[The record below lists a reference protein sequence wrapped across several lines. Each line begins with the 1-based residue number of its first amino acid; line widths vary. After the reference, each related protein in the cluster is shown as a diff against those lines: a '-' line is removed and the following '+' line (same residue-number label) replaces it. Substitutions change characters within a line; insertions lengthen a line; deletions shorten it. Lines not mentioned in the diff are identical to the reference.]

1 MILPDPRDDVVA
13 RRRGIPDQGTGH
25 GRFGPPS
32 HRATHSTGLSGS
44 STMDL
49 GDPWAN
55 SFPRYEA
62 RGANSA
68 ASDRPLIHDVQA
80 RSAEYRLP
88 SQRPFRHESPAQAGT
103 EEWLMQRLREEAE
116 AAVNYLA
123 QNLGPG
129 RWADVAA
136 PSNPFRTPYTMWFAE
151 KRKTRNDYND
161 ILRGSLRYSLSSRD
175 ISEMQQAL
183 QEVQCLP
190 FPTAPPKSDSFFS
203 LLDKVDGLFF
213 HGRGRLG
220 VSPKSGDFIVQH
232 AISGACAVPELLP
245 EPSSSLETYFSTPDA
260 GFAEKLYDIYIR
272 LTAHV
277 SSARWE
283 TRIDV
288 SDLHRAAE
296 QKLADLQLD
305 SQQMKTRGRSQLV
318 ASPFLAYF
326 QARVVDLENA
336 LELDMESTLEFN
348 FQRPIQDNAQLQVPP
363 TEGRATFA
371 HIAALEHAFRNEAD
385 PVCTTLALAAED
397 RGSLAGHGIQGI
409 LKNPLADVEYVRHPL
424 MAATHRTC
432 PPISKS
438 QVESKKQRLKYDTR
452 AGDLT
457 QPSVHSSPLDGGD
470 SARSLFPSRL
480 LANQQ
485 QEQNPPHK
493 FHIKAV
499 HFSDPIDFVV
509 EILPEPEDAPIPSS
523 PPHIEEIPYQ
533 SEEELNVSNR
543 VSHI

>member
-1 MILPDPRDDVVA
+1 MANRG
-13 RRRGIPDQGTGH
+13 RGIPKQGTGH
-25 GRFGPPS
+25 GSFGLPS
-32 HRATHSTGLSGS
+32 HRALHSTGLSGS
-44 STMDL
+44 SAMDL
-49 GDPWAN
+49 DDPWAN

-68 ASDRPLIHDVQA
+68 ASDRPLMHDVRA
-80 RSAEYRLP
+80 RSAENRFP
-88 SQRPFRHESPAQAGT
+88 SQPPFRHELPAQAGT

-123 QNLGPG
+123 QNLGP
-129 RWADVAA
+129 RQWADVAAA
-136 PSNPFRTPYTMWFAE
+136 PSNPFRTPYTIWCTE
-151 KRKTRNDYND
+151 GRKARDDYGD
-161 ILRGSLRYSLSSRD
+161 ILRGPLRYSLSSRD

-190 FPTAPPKSDSFFS
+190 FPTAPPKSDLFFS

-220 VSPKSGDFIVQH
+220 VSPKSGSFIVQH
-232 AISGACAVPELLP
+232 AISGARAVPELLP

-260 GFAEKLYDIYIR
+260 GLAEKLYDIYIR
-272 LTAHV
+272 LAAHV
-277 SSARWE
+277 SRARWE

-296 QKLADLQLD
+296 QKLADLQLG
-305 SQQMKTRGRSQLV
+305 SQQMKTRSRSQLL

-326 QARVVDLENA
+326 QARVVELETT
-336 LELDMESTLEFN
+336 LELDMESTLELN
-348 FQRPIQDNAQLQVPP
+348 FQRRIQDNSQLRFPP
-363 TEGRATFA
+363 TEAKTAFA

-385 PVCTTLALAAED
+385 PICTTLALATED
-397 RGSLAGHGIQGI
+397 RSSLAGQRIQGI
-409 LKNPLADVEYVRHPL
+409 LKHPLADVEYVRHPL
-424 MAATHRTC
+424 TTASHPTS

-452 AGDLT
+452 TGDLT
-457 QPSVHSSPLDGGD
+457 QPSLQSPPLVGGD
-470 SARSLFPSRL
+470 SARSLLPSRL
-480 LANQQ
+480 FVYQQ

-499 HFSDPIDFVV
+499 HFNDPIDVVV
-509 EILPEPEDAPIPSS
+509 EILPEREDAPTPSS
-523 PPHIEEIPYQ
+523 PPHIEEIPCQ
-533 SEEELNVSNR
+533 SEEELDVSSE